1 MIAISWNRY
10 LIVWYA
16 IILHWIQGILL
27 VLDDSAGWV
36 TSTSHVREWMHLT
49 PDALGLIYITVG
61 SFAALS
67 LLLLARF
74 SIWRM
79 VVLVPQQFFLVLAA
93 LGAVDAMWNSQF
105 ADGVVRSQFFI
116 VADQIPIVIATAL
129 HSLALVDS
137 RVAMIVAMARRK

>member
-1 MIAISWNRY
+1 VRAASWNRY

-16 IILHWIQGILL
+16 ILLHWIQGTLL

-36 TSTSHVREWMHLT
+36 TSTSHVREWLHIS
-49 PDALGLIYITVG
+49 PDGLGLIYITVG

-67 LLLLARF
+67 LLLLERY

-79 VVLVPQQFFLVLAA
+79 AVLVPQQFFLVLAA
-93 LGAVDAMWNSQF
+93 LGATDAMWNSQF

-116 VADQIPIVIATAL
+116 VADQIPIVIATVL
-129 HSLALVDS
+129 HSFALIDTRIEMLLSV
-137 RVAMIVAMARRK
+137 VRRR